1 MPRPSFASAYDRA
14 VAQREATRLRNIHVL
29 SDMTRMIILSR
40 RTIAE
45 SRELIAKVDRQFR
58 KEIV

>member
-14 VAQREATRLRNIHVL
+14 VAQLEATRLRNIYVL
-29 SDMTRMIILSR
+29 SDMTRMINLSR

-45 SRELIAKVDRQFR
+45 NRELIAKVDRQFR